1 MRANNA
7 VLIIMLVMISM
18 FLIAATLIKIAV
30 IGFVV
35 TLTSVR
41 PVWMA
46 RAYHAAA
53 TRIRYVVQM
62 QIRLI
67 AATLITSV
75 AMALAAN
82 QTSSVAMAT
91 AAQTINA
98 A

>member
-1 MRANNA
+1 
-7 VLIIMLVMISM
+7 M